1 MRIKIGIRW
10 VRRVH
15 QIRQIRRIRQIR
27 WTRRIRW
34 IRCIPRIRVHI
45 RQICVLNIA
54 IAQVWCT
61 SNSEFIKYLTFNI
74 IQVKLLY
81 CYRFNISKVM
91 RQNFIQ

>member
-15 QIRQIRRIRQIR
+15 QIRQIRRIRQ
-27 WTRRIRW
+27 TRR

-45 RQICVLNIA
+45 RQIYVLNIA
-54 IAQVWCT
+54 TIAQVWCT